1 MLSTTASAAI
11 PFFIKDLSHD
21 RSYII
26 NSLAF
31 TVLGGLDNAYL
42 VLAGIT
48 DIDISQK
55 DFSNIYTSCYI
66 KFIYQDGFD
75 NTEVNNSLTVY

>member
-1 MLSTTASAAI
+1 MI
-11 PFFIKDLSHD
+11 PFFDKNLSD
-21 RSYII
+21 DKSYII
-26 NSLAF
+26 NNLFFSVSNIGNDSLVNLCGTA
-31 TVLGGLDNAYL
+31 
-42 VLAGIT
+42 